1 MIMRSIQTFI
11 LSLVFSLLCV
21 NAFSRSSNDSILIPL
36 EEIVNIEVG
45 DNLNKKRCIDL
56 ISILP
61 KVFIDSVS
69 GNLYIKSDFA
79 TFDNVTYYI
88 IDRNGSLLQQDEIF
102 ISTGVEIEIPL
113 TQLPIGSYRIVLK
126 IEERFFGCL
135 FDI

>member
-1 MIMRSIQTFI
+1 MRSIQTFI

-69 GNLYIKSDFA
+69 GNLYINSDFA

-113 TQLPIGSYRIVLK
+113 TQFPIGSYRIVLK

>member
-1 MIMRSIQTFI
+1 MRSIQTFI

-102 ISTGVEIEIPL
+102 ISTGVEIELPL

>member
-1 MIMRSIQTFI
+1 MRSIQSFI

-69 GNLYIKSDFA
+69 GNLYINSDFA

-113 TQLPIGSYRIVLK
+113 TQFPIGSYRIVFK
-126 IEERFFGCL
+126 IEERFFGGL

>member
-1 MIMRSIQTFI
+1 MRSIQTFI